1 MNKTRSFF
9 GTNRTLTFIVEDT
22 ECPNPDAFIFMIS
35 PVSNSLL
42 FANASIMLIFLI
54 STEYLIGV
62 IMQVIIFDPIIN
74 GEKVQ
79 QD

>member
-1 MNKTRSFF
+1 MVSCIKN
-9 GTNRTLTFIVEDT
+9 L
-22 ECPNPDAFIFMIS
+22 DAFIFMKN

>member
-1 MNKTRSFF
+1 MVSCIKN
-9 GTNRTLTFIVEDT
+9 L
-22 ECPNPDAFIFMIS
+22 DAFIFMIN

-42 FANASIMLIFLI
+42 FANASIQLIFLI